1 MGYFDLLDSSFPSS
15 SNCWIMLTELP
26 LFNLSS
32 TSVPSEVKAIIQ
44 DPEAKPIE
52 TSTFLTG
59 RADMAV
65 VCLTGKNKAIIQ
77 DREIKEDLV
86 ESGTDVFCIYTYFQ
100 MLIYFPVVQGPLTY
114 ETLFDN
120 LLKISA
126 EDEGYSRVESLQFL
140 LIEAK
145 ASQPNT
151 RRYTDDGDGD
161 GEGNSADEVEEES
174 KDSPGPSLTDGDS
187 DSDPSDVSGA
197 DDDGSGGGGVQE
209 EEGGGQEGGEGS
221 EGGEFGKEREGTNSA
236 EYGGKEV
243 GSENEVSSL
252 SLSILEESLPQ
263 IVSECAALYVSLI
276 TCESNYC

>member
-32 TSVPSEVKAIIQ
+32 TSIPSEVKAIIQ
-44 DPEAKPIE
+44 DLEAKPIE
-52 TSTFLTG
+52 MSTFLTG

-65 VCLTGKNKAIIQ
+65 VCLTGRNKAIIQ

-100 MLIYFPVVQGPLTY
+100 MLIRFPVVQGPLTY

-161 GEGNSADEVEEES
+161 GEGNGADEVEE
-174 KDSPGPSLTDGDS
+174 DSPGPPLTDGDS

-197 DDDGSGGGGVQE
+197 DDDGGGGGDVQE

-221 EGGEFGKEREGTNSA
+221 EDGEFCKEREGTNSV
-236 EYGGKEV
+236 EYGDKEV
-243 GSENEVSSL
+243 GSGNEVSSL

-263 IVSECAALYVSLI
+263 IVSECAALYVALT